1 MEHSFALEGFGL
13 ITVRIDATH
22 LFNCKNSHYTVNI
35 YYISGVRNFN
45 VEIYLLSA
53 KWYVEK
59 AEAGSIFPLGMLAHR
74 GDA

>member
-1 MEHSFALEGFGL
+1 M
-13 ITVRIDATH
+13 
-22 LFNCKNSHYTVNI
+22 FNCKNSHYTVNI